1 MDRARDGFLGKIGLG
16 KKSELDTVFRVCAK
30 TLAAFIKA
38 QYVDVDTKKKIGT
51 LRIVE
56 KDPFSL
62 KENLALYKDVS
73 FKKYIKKL
81 GDSYIARV
89 SEYFYDIM
97 SSPEFTIFSY
107 SRLLASIAECVY
119 QGKALELSCF
129 RDDIEV
135 ELDVKSAVASIIE
148 EMRNSG
154 SLDSGMVLRN
164 GSAHL
169 GSLGSVGFSQRTVFE
184 LGGTD
189 LVISLIRD
197 PEFQKGKEDITGG
210 PHRAVGA
217 RPRGPRHP
225 GIRHLQGRDP
235 RHPCNRQVHV
245 LRRGGCVPPALRPP
259 RGRRD
264 LQGDHF

>member
-1 MDRARDGFLGKIGLG
+1 MVRFLFIFNRDVLSLDLYNLIEKATVTPGKEREFFLFCYALIRQTCVRLSAQPTTQVMLRERVQLGLLEEFLSKIALDRARDGFLGKIGLG

-97 SSPEFTIFSY
+97 SSPEFTILSY
-107 SRLLASIAECVY
+107 SR
-119 QGKALELSCF
+119 
-129 RDDIEV
+129 RH
-135 ELDVKSAVASIIE
+135 
-148 EMRNSG
+148 R
-154 SLDSGMVLRN
+154 
-164 GSAHL
+164 
-169 GSLGSVGFSQRTVFE
+169 
-184 LGGTD
+184 GGT
-189 LVISLIRD
+189 RRQ
-197 PEFQKGKEDITGG
+197 E
-210 PHRAVGA
+210 
-217 RPRGPRHP
+217 
-225 GIRHLQGRDP
+225 
-235 RHPCNRQVHV
+235 CNRLHH
-245 LRRGGCVPPALRPP
+245 RGDAQP
-259 RGRRD
+259 RWS
-264 LQGDHF
+264 